1 MKERF
6 SLLSDSEEV
15 FISVLTVYELEYS
28 VSLATSDKTD
38 RLRKLVN
45 SFQKRFPIVYITD
58 RGAKA
63 FGNLKAQYKK
73 ETGSK
78 QNSLDQH
85 NIDFMIASSTLS
97 EDFILVSND
106 KIFQHIQSLIPD
118 FKTENWAV

>member
-1 MKERF
+1 M
-6 SLLSDSEEV
+6 
-15 FISVLTVYELEYS
+15 
-28 VSLATSDKTD
+28 
-38 RLRKLVN
+38 
-45 SFQKRFPIVYITD
+45 YITD

-78 QNSLDQH
+78 QNSWDQH
-85 NIDFMIASSTLS
+85 NIDFMIASSALS